1 MHSKDKVFCFCNL
14 VYFTSMKKILLI
26 VFVAVLFES
35 CATEKENY
43 RLMYPGR
50 VSQKANTQSC
60 GSSILV
66 KPKFKEK

>member
-1 MHSKDKVFCFCNL
+1 
-14 VYFTSMKKILLI
+14 MKKILLI